1 MTQKK
6 ALQDLLVAIEAGG
19 DYDAPDA
26 WMPWIC
32 IGDRGKAI
40 LPKAFQNVPAAYR
53 GSMDAAMALHD
64 AVLPD
69 QSVRIK
75 RLVSSRASVARVAWL
90 DNTHQ
95 GINDCPARA
104 WIIAIIK
111 ALIAKAKE

>member
-6 ALQDLLVAIEAGG
+6 ALQDLLIAIEAGG

-40 LPKAFQNVPAAYR
+40 LPKAFQNVPAAYK

-64 AVLPD
+64 AVLPGCD
-69 QSVRIK
+69 WFLNSAYRGDKPEAAIDGYCVD
-75 RLVSSRASVARVAWL
+75 VTSSH
-90 DNTHQ
+90 DIT
-95 GINDCPARA
+95 ARA